1 MADTLKTTVTLK
13 DNASNT
19 LVRLIGQTT
28 RLINNFENL
37 NRAMRGG
44 EQIRRNF
51 GAVGNEV
58 QTSNNRVMHLSRSLA
73 QTNTRVAD
81 LRRSYQNANQRIVE
95 MQESL
100 AQAARREAELVDRVR
115 GLETRLQGASTAQQG
130 FNMNIN
136 KGNNAM
142 GRLLNTVRAVATT
155 YISAL
160 SAKKFIESTDEY
172 TNIKARLSLINDGLR
187 TQRELQNEVFQAAQR
202 SRGEYTAMSSTIAK
216 LGLLAGNKFKNNDEL
231 IYFTET
237 LQKAFKVS
245 GASTQE
251 SSNAMYQLTQ
261 AMASGRLQGDEFR
274 SIIENAPMLANA
286 IAEYTGVGQE
296 GLKNLSSQGAIS
308 ADIIKNSLFMAA
320 DEINEKFNTMP
331 MTFGDVWNKI
341 SGVGTLAFA
350 PLFEKVNG
358 ILNDVFGTDA
368 LQKIGGF
375 FSDISARA
383 GQFIDRIQNSIQN
396 ASPMFDTFKS
406 IFSDISKSV
415 GGFMNNLFNAF
426 NRLARNSSLH
436 RTLTSL
442 GKIVSWVIG
451 GIGSLINSV
460 GLLSARYSSFIPTV
474 ATLTLAFVAFKATSG
489 LIVPIAQTIGSLL
502 YVMQNRTALLA
513 SSTNTAT
520 IAQQGFNVAL
530 KSNPYMLIASA
541 IGVVITA
548 IGSLIASMQL
558 LNKAAGL
565 TSGLNSGEYSIEA
578 WALHNTNGYSLPIAQ
593 QLVDN
598 KKQRD
603 DFEKETRNMITQK
616 EGQIKKATEGAFALA
631 KSDMEYQ
638 QRAGALPNQS
648 LNASEMIK
656 KANRLSQEKKELEES
671 LVNNLRNATNTTD
684 GLIQMDIQNKNAD
697 AEFKKI
703 MNGVEGVNGY
713 GDNGALDSI
722 KDDTSKIADSIE
734 ISTDYLELMKEVA
747 EREAINKFTT
757 VPLYLDAR
765 STNSINS
772 SMDLDSVVTYIL
784 GSLEDGINVAAEGV
798 HF

>member
-28 RLINNFENL
+28 KLINNFERL
-37 NRAMRGG
+37 NRSVRGS
-44 EQIRRNF
+44 EQMRRNF
-51 GAVGNEV
+51 GAMGSEV
-58 QTSNNRVMHLSRSLA
+58 QASSNRVMHLSRSLA

-81 LRRSYQNANQRIVE
+81 LRRNYQSANQRIVE
-95 MQESL
+95 MQGNL
-100 AQAARREAELVDRVR
+100 ARAGQRETELVDRVR
-115 GLETRLQGASTAQQG
+115 GLETRLQGANSAQQG
-130 FNMNIN
+130 FNMNVN
-136 KGNNAM
+136 KGNNSM

-155 YISAL
+155 YISAV
-160 SAKKFIESTDEY
+160 SAKKFIDAADEY
-172 TNIKARLSLINDGLR
+172 TNIKSRLSLINDGLR

-320 DEINEKFNTMP
+320 DEINEKFNTIP
-331 MTFGDVWNKI
+331 MTFGDAWNKI

-358 ILNDVFGTDA
+358 ILNDVFGNDA

-375 FSDISARA
+375 FSNISAKA
-383 GQFIDRIQNSIQN
+383 SQFIDRIQNSIQN
-396 ASPMFDTFKS
+396 ASPMIDTFKS

-415 GGFMNNLFNAF
+415 GGVMNNLFNTF
-426 NRLARNSSLH
+426 NRLARNSSLQ
-436 RTLTSL
+436 RTFMSL

-451 GIGSLINSV
+451 GIGGLINSI

-474 ATLTLAFVAFKATSG
+474 ATLTLAFATFKSTSG
-489 LIVPIAQTIGSLL
+489 LIVPIAQTIGTLL
-502 YVMQNRTALLA
+502 FVMHNRTALLA
-513 SSTNTAT
+513 TSTSTAT
-520 IAQQGFNVAL
+520 IAQQGFNAAL
-530 KSNPYMLIASA
+530 KANPYMLIASA

-558 LNKAAGL
+558 LNKAAGA
-565 TSGLNSGEYSIEA
+565 TNNIGGKYSKEAWEYSKKFGFSPDTA
-578 WALHNTNGYSLPIAQ
+578 QSLIN
-593 QLVDN
+593 N
-598 KKQRD
+598 KNDGIK
-603 DFEKETRNMITQK
+603 FEKEQK
-616 EGQIKKATEGAFALA
+616 ELIASSENLA
-631 KSDMEYQ
+631 KEHNAKAVALVSQGYQ
-638 QRAGALPNQS
+638 AD
-648 LNASEMIK
+648 ASFWFK
-656 KANRLSQEKKELEES
+656 KANEEYAKAKAAKELITNDLQYRVYE
-671 LVNNLRNATNTTD
+671 NNQIRKAAED
-684 GLIQMDIQNKNAD
+684 SKNAE
-697 AEFKKI
+697 AEMKKLANSMENI
-703 MNGVEGVNGY
+703 NGV
-713 GDNGALDSI
+713 GDTSALDSI
-722 KDDTSKIADSIE
+722 KDDTSKIADTLE
-734 ISTDYLELMKEVA
+734 ISTDYLELMKEAA

-765 STNSINS
+765 STNNVNS

-784 GSLEDGINVAAEGV
+784 GSLEDGINIAAEGV